1 LCGLETAAAAMPCY
15 IAAQSGAFYELLFV
29 LINVLGQFT
38 PSADASWQHWLTA
51 LPVHVSQILY
61 AVYPNWSPEM
71 SKLLSRK
78 IAPSPM
84 PAEIS
89 VVDLIDTYFTAYN
102 SARLREACQ
111 LLSRDIMKEGVTVAM
126 SLSGAMTPAGLG
138 VSVLA
143 PLMRHGFIDW
153 MISTGANLYHDI
165 HYGLGLDLYSSSP
178 FLDDVKLREEGRIR
192 IYDIVFGYDVLLE
205 TDAFIREILKA
216 EPFQKR
222 MSTAEFHYLLG
233 KYLHAIEQ
241 QIGVK
246 NSCLLAT
253 AYECGVPIYTSSPGD
268 SSIGMNVAAL
278 ALEGYQLVI
287 DPSLDVNE
295 TAAIAYAARDT
306 GNSDIEGKSA
316 ALIIGGGSP
325 KNFLLQTQPQLH
337 EVLGLEERGHD
348 FFIQV
353 TDARPDTGG
362 LSGAT
367 PSEAVSW
374 GKVDP
379 HELPSTIVCYTDST
393 IALPIMTAYIISQCP
408 SRPLKRLY
416 DRRGEM
422 LATLSRDYAA
432 AKADPNRFVGS
443 PVARPALEE
452 PRQVVATYPCG
463 TPIGN
468 GKR

>member
-1 LCGLETAAAAMPCY
+1 
-15 IAAQSGAFYELLFV
+15 
-29 LINVLGQFT
+29 
-38 PSADASWQHWLTA
+38 
-51 LPVHVSQILY
+51 
-61 AVYPNWSPEM
+61 M
-71 SKLLSRK
+71 SKLLSHK
-78 IAPSPM
+78 IAPAPM
-84 PAEIS
+84 PGEIS
-89 VVDLIDTYFTAYN
+89 VVDLIDGYFTAYN
-102 SARLREACQ
+102 SARLREICQ
-111 LLSRDIMKEGVTVAM
+111 LLSREVMQAGVTVGM
-126 SLSGAMTPAGLG
+126 SLSGAMTPAGFG

-143 PLMRHGFIDW
+143 PLVRNGFVDW
-153 MISTGANLYHDI
+153 IISTGANLYHDM
-165 HYGLGLDLYSSSP
+165 HYGLGLELYSSSP
-178 FLDDVKLREEGRIR
+178 FLDDVKLRQEGRIR
-192 IYDIVFGYDVLLE
+192 IYDIVFEYDVLLE

-222 MSTAEFHYLLG
+222 MSTAEFHHLLG
-233 KYLHAIEQ
+233 KYVREVEKQL
-241 QIGVK
+241 GVK

-278 ALEGYQLVI
+278 ALEGSQLVL

-295 TAAIAYAARDT
+295 TAAIAYTARDS
-306 GNSDIEGKSA
+306 GIPDVEGKSA

-348 FFIQV
+348 YFIQV

-379 HELPSTIVCYTDST
+379 QELPSTIVCYTDST
-393 IALPIMTAYIISQCP
+393 IALPILTAYVVNQCP
-408 SRPLKRLY
+408 ARPLKRLY
-416 DRRGEM
+416 DRREEYLERLRVEY
-422 LATLSRDYAA
+422 LAAQ
-432 AKADPNRFVGS
+432 AKLPAQPTAE
-443 PVARPALEE
+443 VARALTRE
-452 PRQVVATYPCG
+452 PVATYPCG
-463 TPIGN
+463 TPIRN